1 MGGFR
6 AGWSLGTIR
15 RHGPGEVL
23 AMGSCG
29 TCLPPWATAFLHRP
43 VPPPPASPSPSPS
56 SPFPPRLCCG
66 RCCLR
71 SVSSRSV
78 SCCRVPWPACL
89 SLPLFASCLVSA
101 SFRFASFAVC
111 LIGSF
116 QGPYHD
122 AYVTCSSYWSK
133 PCPFHQIA
141 NSISFTAGCRILIF
155 KRCLIDIGVGTS
167 ITTCLDQIYPSHAPQ
182 PQIR

>member
-1 MGGFR
+1 MGR
-6 AGWSLGTIR
+6 ASHPRPQLSCT
-15 RHGPGEVL
+15 GP
-23 AMGSCG
+23 
-29 TCLPPWATAFLHRP
+29 F
-43 VPPPPASPSPSPS
+43 PPPPASPSPSPS

-78 SCCRVPWPACL
+78 SCRRVPWPACL
-89 SLPLFASCLVSA
+89 SLPLFASCLVSV

-116 QGPYHD
+116 QGPYHE

-167 ITTCLDQIYPSHAPQ
+167 QSWTFFWIDFITILLYQMRLTKQQVC
-182 PQIR
+182 R